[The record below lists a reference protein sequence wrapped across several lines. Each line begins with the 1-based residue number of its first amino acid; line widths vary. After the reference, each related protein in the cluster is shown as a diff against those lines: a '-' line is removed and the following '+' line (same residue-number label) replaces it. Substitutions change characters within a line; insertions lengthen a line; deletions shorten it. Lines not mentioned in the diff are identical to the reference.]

1 MPAPHDPDHLSHQD
15 PPRQLREMPRWLIWR
30 LKPDEA
36 KPGRMR
42 KVPHYTDGGVRWGGH
57 GSTRDR
63 AKLVTYDQAVAAARR
78 LKADGVGFA
87 TLDGSITAL
96 DFDHCVDPAGNV
108 RIEVLDAVA
117 GTYAELS
124 PSGTGVRAFVLGD
137 LADRKRH
144 AGDGRD
150 YGLETFA
157 RKGFVTFTGHVL
169 ADCLLTGSD
178 GVIAPPS
185 AALLRLVEQRFGAP
199 RVGATDAEPSL
210 TLEQVRECLGA
221 ITPPAGYD
229 EWLRLMMAVHFET
242 GGSDEGLELVDQWSA
257 RGVGYAGRELI
268 ESKWE
273 GFGRTNAATV
283 TGGTLLKAARDVGAT
298 VGAVAD
304 ASDFEVIP
312 GPPRGRFPIQSLG
325 EFAADNQPL
334 TWLIKGVLP
343 RADTIVLFGES
354 GSGKTFLMLDMVG
367 AIARGVE
374 WGGKRV
380 TQGRVL
386 YLVAEGVRGFRQRV
400 RAYCHQVG
408 VLERDLPIDVL
419 HEVTPN
425 LLDASQVKDLCKEL
439 AARPPYDMVVVDTF
453 AQVTPGANE
462 NSGEDMGAALARCRA
477 IGRAAGHAPVVLV
490 HHSGK
495 DASKG
500 SRGWSG
506 IKGAADAELEVTRF
520 EEARALT
527 ITKMKDGRDG
537 EQIGFKLNTVL
548 LGEDEDGDDITSCV
562 VELGRVAQRRNQQRP
577 DKLGKNE
584 RIVLGQL
591 HELAGLV
598 PDGRVSQ
605 VELVAASVAQMA
617 HDPSKRDQRANLAR
631 QAIESLALKRQLTMG
646 EDQNGGFV
654 RVWNEED

>member
-1 MPAPHDPDHLSHQD
+1 MMAEPLDLAAA
-15 PPRQLREMPRWLIWR
+15 PPRLLRDTAAWLVWR

-42 KVPHYTDGGVRWGGH
+42 KVPYYTDNGVRWGGH
-57 GSTRDR
+57 GSARDR
-63 AKLVTYDQAVAAARR
+63 AKLVKFDQAVAAARR

-87 TLDGSITAL
+87 TLDGAVTAL
-96 DFDHCVDPAGNV
+96 DFDHCVDAAGNV
-108 RIEVLDAVA
+108 HGEVLDAIA

-124 PSGTGVRAFVLGD
+124 PSGTGVRAFVLGN
-137 LADRKRH
+137 LGNRKRH
-144 AGDGRD
+144 AGDGAA
-150 YGLETFA
+150 YGVETFA
-157 RKGFVTFTGHVL
+157 TKGFVTFTGQVL
-169 ADCLLTGSD
+169 EDCALSGCD
-178 GVIAPPS
+178 GLVAQPS
-185 AALLRLVEQRFGAP
+185 AGLHQLLERRLGAP
-199 RVGATDAEPSL
+199 RDGAPDAEPSL
-210 TLEQVRECLGA
+210 SLDQVRECLEA

-229 EWLRLMMAVHFET
+229 DWLRLMMAVHFET
-242 GGSDEGLELVDQWSA
+242 GGSDEGLELVDQWSE
-257 RGVGYAGRELI
+257 RGVGYAGCELI

-283 TGGTLLKAARDVGAT
+283 TGGTLLKAARDAGAT

-304 ASDFEVIP
+304 AGDFEVIP
-312 GPPRGRFPIQSLG
+312 GPARGRFPIQSLG

-334 TWLIKGVLP
+334 TWLIKGVIP

-354 GSGKTFLMLDMVG
+354 GSGKTFLMLDMVA
-367 AIARGVE
+367 AIARGIE

-400 RAYCHQVG
+400 RAYCHQAG
-408 VLERDLPIDVL
+408 VLERDLPIDVM

-425 LLDASQVKDLCKEL
+425 LLDAGQVKDLCKEL
-439 AARPPYDMVVVDTF
+439 AVRQPYDLVVVDTF

-477 IGRAAGHAPVVLV
+477 IGRAAGQAPVVLV

-520 EEARALT
+520 DEARALT
-527 ITKMKDGRDG
+527 VTKQKDGQDG
-537 EQIGFKLNTVL
+537 EQIGFKLHTVV

-562 VELGRVAQRRNQQRP
+562 VELGQVVQRRSRQRP

-584 RIVLGQL
+584 RIVLGRL
-591 HELAGLV
+591 HEFAGFA
-598 PDGRVSQ
+598 PGGRVSQ

-617 HDPSKRDQRANLAR
+617 RDPSKRDQRANLAR
-631 QAIESLALKRQLTMG
+631 QAIESLALKQQLTMG

-654 RVWNEED
+654 RVWNEEE